1 MPFKYNPFTRK
12 LDYVPSHAE
21 IEEIIR
27 EVTAE
32 GVQYSEKNTFA
43 DLGDP
48 AENPGKIC
56 VVLNR
61 SINGEYPFVHRKGLY
76 RSISTSWKRLGK
88 GLTLTE
94 LGIVYNSVTKVIEI
108 NNI

>member
-1 MPFKYNPFTRK
+1 MPYKYNPFTRK
-12 LDYVPSHAE
+12 LDYVPSVEE
-21 IEEIIR
+21 IEDIVR
-27 EVTAE
+27 NVAAQ
-32 GVQYSEKNTFA
+32 GVQYSEKDTFG
-43 DLGDP
+43 DLSDP

-76 RSISTSWKRLGK
+76 RSIGTSWKRLGK
-88 GLTLTE
+88 GLTLAE
-94 LGIVYNSVTKVIEI
+94 LGIVYNSITKVIEI